1 MYKLQN
7 VKSDHNG
14 KFGEPGQYPRAPAAS
29 SLADVDSAEERMG
42 LRRLA
47 AAMGG
52 YSTEEIPDVAS
63 LLLSP
68 VVRGS
73 EVSIR

>member
-7 VKSDHNG
+7 VKNDHNG
-14 KFGEPGQYPRAPAAS
+14 KFGEPGDFRAPAAS

-63 LLLSP
+63 LMLSP
-68 VVRGS
+68 SSVGR
-73 EVSIR
+73 R